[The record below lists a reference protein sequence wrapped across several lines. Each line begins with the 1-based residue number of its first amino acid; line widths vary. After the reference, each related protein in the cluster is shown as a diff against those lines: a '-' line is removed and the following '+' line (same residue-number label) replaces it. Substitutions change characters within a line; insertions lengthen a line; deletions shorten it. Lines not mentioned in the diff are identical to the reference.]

1 MAQVD
6 PYKLLRTL
14 EDVTDLHARTVRKLN
29 RVLNKL
35 RKDIDD
41 QELQRLALNYIRR
54 LRVLRTRLEK
64 ALGDEEVN
72 LDNVEEE
79 VRYNIATLSEYMVI
93 VGTVYEKELL
103 RKALYLARKGA
114 QLLTDNTALMKED
127 LNNIEKLV
135 GKLQRIVDKY
145 Y

>member
-1 MAQVD
+1 MARAD

-14 EDVTDLHARTVRKLN
+14 EDVTDLHARTVKRLN
-29 RVLNKL
+29 RVLNRL

-41 QELQRLALNYIRR
+41 QELQMLALNYIRK

-64 ALGDEEVN
+64 ALDGEVN
-72 LDNVEEE
+72 LDYVEEE

-93 VGTVYEKELL
+93 VGAVYERELL
-103 RKALYLARKGA
+103 QKALYLARKGA
-114 QLLTDNTALMKED
+114 QLLTENTALMKND
-127 LNNIEKLV
+127 LNKIDELVEKLQ
-135 GKLQRIVDKY
+135 KIVDKY

>member
-1 MAQVD
+1 MAQAD

-29 RVLNKL
+29 RVLNRL
-35 RKDIDD
+35 RKDIEN
-41 QELQRLALNYIRR
+41 QELQVLALNYIRR
-54 LRVLRTRLEK
+54 LRVLRNRLEK
-64 ALGDEEVN
+64 SLGDEVD
-72 LDNVEEE
+72 LGNVEEE

-103 RKALYLARKGA
+103 KKALYLARKGA
-114 QLLTDNTALMKED
+114 QLLTENVALMKED

-135 GKLQRIVDKY
+135 EKLQRIVDKY

>member
-1 MAQVD
+1 MTRAD

-14 EDVTDLHARTVRKLN
+14 EDVTDLHARTVKRLN
-29 RVLNKL
+29 RVLNRL

-41 QELQRLALNYIRR
+41 QELQMLALNYIRK

-64 ALGDEEVN
+64 ALDGEVN
-72 LDNVEEE
+72 LDYVEEE

-93 VGTVYEKELL
+93 VGAVYERELL
-103 RKALYLARKGA
+103 QKALYLARKGA
-114 QLLTDNTALMKED
+114 QLLTENTALMKND
-127 LNNIEKLV
+127 LNKIDELVEKLQ
-135 GKLQRIVDKY
+135 KIVDKY

>member
-1 MAQVD
+1 MAQAD

-35 RKDIDD
+35 RRDIED
-41 QELQRLALNYIRR
+41 QELQMLALNYIRR
-54 LRVLRTRLEK
+54 LRVLRNRLEK
-64 ALGDEEVN
+64 SLGDEVD

-103 RKALYLARKGA
+103 KKALYLARKGA
-114 QLLTDNTALMKED
+114 QLLTENVALMKED

-135 GKLQRIVDKY
+135 EKLQRIVDKY

>member
-1 MAQVD
+1 MAQAD

-35 RKDIDD
+35 RKDIED
-41 QELQRLALNYIRR
+41 QELQMLALNYIRR
-54 LRVLRTRLEK
+54 LRVLRNRLEK
-64 ALGDEEVN
+64 SLGDEVD

-103 RKALYLARKGA
+103 KKALYLARKGA
-114 QLLTDNTALMKED
+114 QLLTENVALMKED
-127 LNNIEKLV
+127 LVNIERLV
-135 GKLQRIVDKY
+135 EKLQRIVDKY

>member
-1 MAQVD
+1 MAQAD

-35 RKDIDD
+35 RKDIED
-41 QELQRLALNYIRR
+41 QELQMLALNYIRR
-54 LRVLRTRLEK
+54 LRVLRNRLEK
-64 ALGDEEVN
+64 SLGDEVD

-103 RKALYLARKGA
+103 KKALYLARKGA
-114 QLLTDNTALMKED
+114 QLLTENVALMKED
-127 LNNIEKLV
+127 LDNIERLV
-135 GKLQRIVDKY
+135 EKLQRIVDRY

>member
-1 MAQVD
+1 MAQAD

-35 RKDIDD
+35 RKDIED
-41 QELQRLALNYIRR
+41 QELQMLALNYIRR
-54 LRVLRTRLEK
+54 LRVLRNRLEK
-64 ALGDEEVN
+64 SLGGKVD

-103 RKALYLARKGA
+103 KKALYLARKGA
-114 QLLTDNTALMKED
+114 QLLTENVALMKED
-127 LNNIEKLV
+127 LDNIERLV
-135 GKLQRIVDKY
+135 EKLQRIVDRY

>member
-1 MAQVD
+1 MAQAD

-29 RVLNKL
+29 KVLNKL
-35 RKDIDD
+35 RKGVED
-41 QELQRLALNYIRR
+41 QELQMLALNYIRR
-54 LRVLRTRLEK
+54 LRVLRNRLEK
-64 ALGDEEVN
+64 SLGDEVD

-103 RKALYLARKGA
+103 EKALYLARKGA
-114 QLLTDNTALMKED
+114 QLLTENVALMKED
-127 LNNIEKLV
+127 LDSIERLV
-135 GKLQRIVDKY
+135 EKLQRIVDKY

>member
-1 MAQVD
+1 MAQAD

-29 RVLNKL
+29 RVLNRL
-35 RKDIDD
+35 RKDIEN
-41 QELQRLALNYIRR
+41 QELQVLALNYIRR
-54 LRVLRTRLEK
+54 LRVLRNRLEK
-64 ALGDEEVN
+64 SLGDEVD
-72 LDNVEEE
+72 LGNVEEE

-103 RKALYLARKGA
+103 KKALYLARKGA
-114 QLLTDNTALMKED
+114 QLLTENVALMKED
-127 LNNIEKLV
+127 LDSIERIV
-135 GKLQRIVDKY
+135 EKLQRIVDRY

>member
-1 MAQVD
+1 MAQAD

-35 RKDIDD
+35 RRDIED
-41 QELQRLALNYIRR
+41 QELQMLALNYIRR
-54 LRVLRTRLEK
+54 LRVLRNRLEK
-64 ALGDEEVN
+64 SLGDEVD

-103 RKALYLARKGA
+103 KKALYLARKGA
-114 QLLTDNTALMKED
+114 QLLTENVALMKED
-127 LNNIEKLV
+127 LDNIEKLV
-135 GKLQRIVDKY
+135 EKLQRIVDKY

>member
-1 MAQVD
+1 MAQAD

-29 RVLNKL
+29 KVLNKL
-35 RKDIDD
+35 RKDIED
-41 QELQRLALNYIRR
+41 QELQMLALNYIRR
-54 LRVLRTRLEK
+54 LRVLRNRLEK
-64 ALGDEEVN
+64 SLGGEVD

-103 RKALYLARKGA
+103 KKALYLARKGA
-114 QLLTDNTALMKED
+114 QLLTENVALMKED
-127 LNNIEKLV
+127 LDNIERLV
-135 GKLQRIVDKY
+135 EKLQRIVDRY